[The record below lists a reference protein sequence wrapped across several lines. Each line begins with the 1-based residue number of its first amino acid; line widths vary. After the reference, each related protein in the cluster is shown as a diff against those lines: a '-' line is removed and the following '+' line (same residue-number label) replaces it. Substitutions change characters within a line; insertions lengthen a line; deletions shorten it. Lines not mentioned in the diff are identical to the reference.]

1 MGKPSPHASASNS
14 GAHFGRA
21 EYLVEEHVLGQAVP
35 CQRSRWVDLADAHL
49 GHTPTPGTL
58 LAKTAFFIQ
67 FHNPSLIICVNH
79 ESLP

>member
-1 MGKPSPHASASNS
+1 MPA
-14 GAHFGRA
+14 F
-21 EYLVEEHVLGQAVP
+21 QM
-35 CQRSRWVDLADAHL
+35 VDLADAHL

-79 ESLP
+79 ESLPYT